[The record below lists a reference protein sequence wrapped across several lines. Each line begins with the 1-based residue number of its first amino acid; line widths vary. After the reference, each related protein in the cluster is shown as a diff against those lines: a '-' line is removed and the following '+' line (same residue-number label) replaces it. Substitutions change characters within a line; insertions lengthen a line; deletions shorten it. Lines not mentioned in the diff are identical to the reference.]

1 MTERI
6 ASVLMLL
13 FAVYGGVYFTRTA
26 PEGGMVWLF
35 IGLTLLSI
43 WTVHTVW
50 TAPVF
55 DETN

>member
-13 FAVYGGVYFTRTA
+13 AAVYLGVYFARTA
-26 PEGGMVWLF
+26 PEGGMVWVF
-35 IGLTLLSI
+35 IALTLISI

>member
-6 ASVLMLL
+6 FSVLLL
-13 FAVYGGVYFTRTA
+13 LAVVYGGVYFARTD
-26 PEGGMVWLF
+26 PDGGMVWLC
-35 IGLTLLSI
+35 IGMTVLSI
-43 WTVHTVW
+43 WTVHAVW